1 MDLTQ
6 IAGNIEYRDGVW
18 YSGSY
23 TQISYPQNA
32 NDNCF
37 ELEKNDFFWF
47 THRNN
52 CILETIKQHIPT
64 GEAFFDIGG
73 GNGYVSAALEKE
85 GIETYLVEPGRQ
97 GIANAK
103 KRGLKNLVCSSLLDA
118 NFRENTLQNAGLFD
132 VIEHIEKD
140 EELLRQLFCYL
151 KPGGKVFITV
161 PAYPSLWSAEDVYAG
176 HFRRYT
182 FDTIQK
188 KLEASGLNIIYKT
201 YFFSFLPI
209 PVFLFRTLPSLL
221 KMKKKETIHDKPKD
235 QYRKSLLLDKFLKPI
250 LNWELTMIKKQKR
263 IPFGGSCLIVCIK
276 P

>member
-6 IAGNIEYRDGVW
+6 IAGNIEYRDDIW
-18 YSGSY
+18 YSKSH
-23 TQISYPQNA
+23 TQISYPENA

-37 ELEKNDFFWF
+37 ELENNDFFWF

-52 CILETIKQHIPT
+52 CIVETVKQHIST
-64 GEAFFDIGG
+64 DEAFFDIGG
-73 GNGYVSAALEKE
+73 GNGYVSAALGKE
-85 GIETYLVEPGRQ
+85 GVETYLVEPGRQ

-103 KRGLKNLVCSSLLDA
+103 KRGLKNLVCSSLVDA
-118 NFRENTLQNAGLFD
+118 NFRENTLPNIGLFD

-140 EELLRQLFCYL
+140 EKFLHQLFFYL
-151 KPGGKVFITV
+151 KPGGKAFITV

-182 FDTIQK
+182 LETIQK
-188 KLEASGLNIIYKT
+188 KLEDSGLKVIYKT

-209 PVFLFRTLPSLL
+209 PIFLFRTLPSLF
-221 KMKKKETIHDKPKD
+221 KMKKKQTIHDKPKSE
-235 QYRKSLLLDKFLKPI
+235 YKKSPLLDKFLKPI
-250 LNWELTMIKKQKR
+250 LNWELVKIRKQER

>member
-1 MDLTQ
+1 MDLSQ

-18 YSGSY
+18 YSRSH
-23 TQISYPQNA
+23 TQISYPENA
-32 NDNCF
+32 NENCF

-52 CILETIKQHIPT
+52 CIVETIKQHIPT
-64 GEAFFDIGG
+64 GEAFYDIGG
-73 GNGYVSAALEKE
+73 GNGYVAAALEKE
-85 GIETYLVEPGRQ
+85 GIETCLIEPGLP
-97 GIANAK
+97 GIINAK
-103 KRGLKNLVCSSLLDA
+103 KRGLKNLLCSSLLDA
-118 NFRENTLQNAGLFD
+118 NFKESILPNTGLFD

-140 EELLRQLFCYL
+140 EEFLRQLFFYL

-161 PAYPSLWSAEDVYAG
+161 PAYPALWSAEDVYAG

-182 FDTIQK
+182 LNTIQK
-188 KLEASGLNIIYKT
+188 KLEASGLKIIYKT

-209 PVFLFRTLPSLL
+209 PVFLFRTLPSMF
-221 KMKKKETIHDKPKD
+221 KMKKKLAIHDKANGK
-235 QYRKSLLLDKFLKPI
+235 YRKSLLLDKFLNPI
-250 LNWELTMIKKQKR
+250 LNWELGKIKKQEH